1 MRNKKNVYKRKIH
14 FRAIFNN
21 IGSILFTL
29 VLASFFCFLGYSV
42 ARPFALIGEVTITD
56 ESSYVTLKDSVEP
69 LEVNKS
75 TAINAYWIDEKEYK
89 DLEELENEIE
99 SVPQGYNTVVVPMK
113 LKGGKLNFSSVNED
127 AEMAEAVSDISLSD
141 ILSSIESK
149 NLIPAAAVNV
159 MEDNLYPKINNQAGF
174 TSQKTHKLWLDANE
188 KKGGKP
194 WLNPASSAA
203 KEYNSSII
211 GELSQAGFKYI
222 IGTDAV
228 YPEFSQDALDE
239 IGDEVKDENRYLDL
253 VDVVNAMA
261 DTAERKKSEMWIEI
275 SAYDFLTGNCE
286 VYESMLLNTSNTV
299 IKIDLSEFNSKINI
313 GGETFDFSKMNVSE
327 KIRRVCEITE
337 TYIYKTSFVPEVT
350 DKNLS
355 AAQKKA
361 AEETLKNMGY
371 KSYIVK

>member
-1 MRNKKNVYKRKIH
+1 M
-14 FRAIFNN
+14 
-21 IGSILFTL
+21 
-29 VLASFFCFLGYSV
+29 
-42 ARPFALIGEVTITD
+42 
-56 ESSYVTLKDSVEP
+56 TLKDSVEP

-141 ILSSIESK
+141 ILSFIESK

-361 AEETLKNMGY
+361 AEETLKDMGY